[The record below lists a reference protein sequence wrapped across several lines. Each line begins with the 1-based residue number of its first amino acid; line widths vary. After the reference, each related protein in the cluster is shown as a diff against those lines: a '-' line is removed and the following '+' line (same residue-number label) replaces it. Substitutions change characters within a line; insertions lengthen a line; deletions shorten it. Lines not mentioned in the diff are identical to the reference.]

1 MYIKVTNDIMGLSVH
16 KVEDLKDSIIESIE
30 SLSRQL
36 LHYLNFKIDAQP
48 YDQKPNLSF
57 DFGCTDSENY
67 QKSQY
72 ILKNI
77 DEILNDIQNGNSI
90 EMYTLN
96 DKFNYTLDITYIKN
110 ESKFNL
116 DLYSHL
122 STKPWMR
129 VIQWV
134 E

>member
-16 KVEDLKDSIIESIE
+16 KVKDLKDSIIESIE

-36 LHYLNFKIDAQP
+36 LHYLNFKIDTQP

-67 QKSQY
+67 QKLQY

-116 DLYSHL
+116 ELYSHL